1 MKCSEELYR
10 HYENEAN
17 SHKDKTSFQIRI
29 FDDNTGAVTYKHLSS
44 EELNKVLL
52 VLEGKDGLNWI
63 EMKRGDINANRY

>member
-1 MKCSEELYR
+1 MKCSEGLYK
-10 HYENEAN
+10 HYENEVN

-52 VLEGKDGLNWI
+52 VLDEKEGLNWI
-63 EMKRGDINANRY
+63 EMKRGDK